1 MAQGY
6 DSTRARLI
14 AASLRLMQCHGYG
27 GAGVAA
33 ILEAANAPKGSLYHH
48 FPTGKEGLA
57 IAALGYLEGEVDT
70 TLTRLVASGL
80 SLGEVLRALAKEC
93 GAWLEQTNFCQTP
106 LVSAIAGGGAP
117 AAVSAAAN
125 QARTRWVNTLAN
137 LAEDHT
143 SPNFALAVLDGGLTA
158 ARLSHDL
165 ASLYGPVELAAKAI
179 ELANM
184 ATLQQ

>member
-6 DSTRARLI
+6 DPTRARLI

-70 TLTRLVASGL
+70 TLTTLVASRL
-80 SLGEVLRALAKEC
+80 SLGEILRALAKEC
-93 GAWLEQTNFCQTP
+93 GAWLEQTGFCQTP

-117 AAVSAAAN
+117 AGVSAAAN
-125 QARTRWVNTLAN
+125 RARTRWVNTLAN
-137 LAEDHT
+137 PVENQA
-143 SPNFALAVLDGGLTA
+143 SANFALAVLEGGLAA

-165 ASLYGPVELAAKAI
+165 ASLHEPIELAAKAI
-179 ELANM
+179 DQAKM
-184 ATLQQ
+184 ATLQR

>member
-6 DSTRARLI
+6 DPTRARLI

-57 IAALGYLEGEVDT
+57 IAALGYLEGEVDA
-70 TLTRLVASGL
+70 TLTRLVASRL
-80 SLGEVLRALAKEC
+80 SLGEILRALAKEC
-93 GAWLEQTNFCQTP
+93 GAWLKQTGFCQTP
-106 LVSAIAGGGAP
+106 LVSAIASGGAP
-117 AAVSAAAN
+117 AGVSAAAN
-125 QARTRWVNTLAN
+125 RARTRWVNTLAN
-137 LAEDHT
+137 PVKNQA
-143 SPNFALAVLDGGLTA
+143 SANFALAVLEGGLAA

-165 ASLYGPVELAAKAI
+165 ASLHGPIELAAKAI
-179 ELANM
+179 DQPKI
-184 ATLQQ
+184 ATLQR